1 MAKLSLVPT
10 PVGNMED
17 MTMRAIRLL
26 KEADLILAEDTRT
39 SSHLLHHF
47 DIHTPMMSYHKFNE
61 HKTID
66 AFAQRI
72 LAGENIALIT
82 DAGTPGISDP
92 GFLLLRKCVQMGIE
106 VECLPGPTALIPA
119 VVVSALPNDRFFF
132 EGFLPQ
138 KKGRQT
144 RLKELAEL
152 PVTFILYESPFRIV
166 KTLQQLAEVC
176 GSERQASVTR
186 EISKKFE
193 ETQRGSLRELESYFT
208 ENQPRGEFVICVAG
222 KDDKSDKE
230 DKFGQEAL
238 EEDFGKEEKREKKV
252 KKNKYAREDKYVRED
267 ED

>member
-1 MAKLSLVPT
+1 MAKLTLIPT

-47 DIHTPMMSYHKFNE
+47 DIHTPMLSYHKFNE

-92 GFLLLRKCVQMGIE
+92 GFLLLRKCVQLGIE
-106 VECLPGPTALIPA
+106 VECLPGATALIPA

-176 GSERQASVTR
+176 GPERQASVTR

-193 ETQRGSLRELESYFT
+193 ETQRGSLQELIAYFT

-222 KDDKSDKE
+222 KDEKSGKE
-230 DKFGQEAL
+230 DS
-238 EEDFGKEEKREKKV
+238 EDDLGMNEKREKKV
-252 KKNKYAREDKYVRED
+252 KKNKYARED
-267 ED
+267 

>member
-1 MAKLSLVPT
+1 MAKLTLIPT

-47 DIHTPMMSYHKFNE
+47 DIHTPMQSYHKFNE

-66 AFAQRI
+66 AYAQRI
-72 LAGENIALIT
+72 QAGENIALIT

-92 GFLLLRKCVQMGIE
+92 GFLLLRKCVQMGLE
-106 VECLPGPTALIPA
+106 VECLPGATALIPA

-193 ETQRGSLRELESYFT
+193 ETQRGSLQELEAYFT

-222 KDDKSDKE
+222 KDDS
-230 DKFGQEAL
+230 
-238 EEDFGKEEKREKKV
+238 EESFEKEEKREKKV
-252 KKNKYAREDKYVRED
+252 KKNKYAREDKYAREENYACEEKYAREG